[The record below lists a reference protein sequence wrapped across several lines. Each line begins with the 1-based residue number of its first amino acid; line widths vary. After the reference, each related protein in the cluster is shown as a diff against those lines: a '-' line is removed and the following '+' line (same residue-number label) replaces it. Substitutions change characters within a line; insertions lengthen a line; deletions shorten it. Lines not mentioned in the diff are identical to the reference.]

1 MRDWRKLAESDQHS
15 QVQKDMKKLR
25 ELVAEF
31 DKLDVTGDE
40 NMEKHAKAFRDM
52 LYRMETGRLQTL
64 TDTARNY
71 LKDLHERLVGE
82 PEYENLFSR
91 GLVPKGKAVEK
102 PAVLQKLPLKPPGKK
117 QEWKEDP

>member
-1 MRDWRKLAESDQHS
+1 MRDWTKTAEKQELP
-15 QVQKDMKKLR
+15 QVKKDMQKLR

-31 DKLDVTGDE
+31 DKLDVSQDE
-40 NMEKHAKAFRDM
+40 NLEKHAKAFKDM

-64 TDTARNY
+64 SETQRQY
-71 LKDLHERLVGE
+71 LKDLHERIVGE

-91 GLVPKGKAVEK
+91 GLVPKGKPVET

-117 QEWKEDP
+117 QEWKE

>member
-1 MRDWRKLAESDQHS
+1 MRDWRKQAESSEYD

-52 LYRMETGRLQTL
+52 LYRMETGRLQVLSPTQ
-64 TDTARNY
+64 RSY
-71 LKDLHERLVGE
+71 MKDMHERLVGE
-82 PEYENLFSR
+82 PEYELLVSR
-91 GLVPKGKAVEK
+91 GLVSRGKEVPT
-102 PAVLQKLPLKPPGKK
+102 PAVLQNLPKKPPGRK
-117 QEWKEDP
+117 